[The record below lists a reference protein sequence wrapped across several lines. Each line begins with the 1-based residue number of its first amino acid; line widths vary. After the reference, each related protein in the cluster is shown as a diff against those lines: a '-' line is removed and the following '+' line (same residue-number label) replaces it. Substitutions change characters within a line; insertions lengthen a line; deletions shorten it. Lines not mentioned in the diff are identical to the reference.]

1 MSPGR
6 VVVGLGLIG
15 TGVLLVLDSA
25 GALDA
30 TDTIGNWWPLLLVIL
45 GLFQLVSNPRTWL
58 GSGILVAVGVVL
70 LGTRQD
76 WLHGSAWS
84 LLIAAVLII
93 IGIRLLNASRRGGVV
108 VTGPAPAPGHG
119 ETARVDAVA
128 VLSKRRVAVTSPA
141 FLGGDVTSV
150 LGSLD
155 LDLTGATL
163 GPGAHLNATVVLGG
177 LNVLVPQGWRVEVTG
192 TPILIGWDDT
202 TRRDVIGPDAP
213 VLRISAVTVLGGLEV
228 RHPERWS

>member
-6 VVVGLGLIG
+6 VVVGLGLVA
-15 TGVLLVLDSA
+15 TGVLFVLDSA

-30 TDTIGNWWPLLLVIL
+30 GDTIGNWWPLLLVAL
-45 GLFQLVSNPRTWL
+45 GIFQLVTDPRTWL

-70 LGTRQD
+70 LGTHQD

-84 LLIAAVLII
+84 LLFAAILIVV
-93 IGIRLLNASRRGGVV
+93 GLRLLNVSRRGGTV
-108 VTGPAPAPGHG
+108 VTGPAPAPAHG
-119 ETARVDAVA
+119 ETATVDAVA
-128 VLSKRRVAVTSPA
+128 VLSKRRVTVTSPA
-141 FLGGDVTSV
+141 FLGGDITSV

-163 GPGAHLNATVVLGG
+163 GPGARLNATVVLGG
-177 LNVLVPQGWRVEVTG
+177 LNVLVPQGWRVELTG
-192 TPILIGWDDT
+192 TPILIGWDNT

-213 VLRISAVTVLGGLEV
+213 VLQISAVTVLGGLEV